1 MCTFNTASGCDCLCE
16 CDVLLRED
24 RDLCPVHG
32 TKAQEAKA
40 REVQAVRKVSV
51 GRTQPLWE
59 SPSESTAIDEIW
71 ETVER
76 MYFDGRITWQ
86 QRGLFLWAART
97 SREDESP
104 APCSRRAQSLEGVE
118 EL

>member
-1 MCTFNTASGCDCLCE
+1 MCPE
-16 CDVLLRED
+16 
-24 RDLCPVHG
+24 HG

-40 REVQAVRKVSV
+40 REAKAARRFSV

-76 MYFDGRITWQ
+76 LYFDGRITSQ
-86 QRGLFLWAART
+86 QRRPFLWAARKAKEAEA
-97 SREDESP
+97 RCGQCG
-104 APCSRRAQSLEGVE
+104 APVE